1 MKNTIFRG
9 IATAIITPTNEQC
22 VDYDRLGGII
32 DWQIDQGI
40 DGLVVCGTT
49 GEASTLTDKEHKGVI
64 DYTVKRVNGRVP
76 VIAGTGSNETHYAIE
91 LTQSACDSGADA
103 VLVVT
108 PYYNKATQKGL
119 IRFYYEIADAS
130 TAPLI
135 VYNVPSRTAM
145 NIEPSSYAELTK
157 HKNIVGIKEA
167 NGDMSKIVE
176 TMARLDGSM
185 DLYCG
190 NDDQLV
196 PMLAMGASG
205 CISVLANIMPKE
217 TKEIYTRFSMGD
229 VKGAMKLQCRYH
241 ELITALFSEV
251 SPIPV
256 KAGMAALGFCENH
269 LRLPLTV
276 MEQPN
281 HDLLLQAMRKVGIDV

>member
-9 IATAIITPTNEQC
+9 IATAIITPTNEQG
-22 VDYDRLGGII
+22 VDYDHLGGII